1 MFVVWNPVFKFF
13 VTPQLIHT
21 DTEYIMLEQRF
32 DKTEW
37 SMEKRKTMIWSR
49 MEQKSTP
56 MLRRGLQM
64 SSSSSTSTTTSSFLI
79 DDILVQ
85 RPKVVLVQWKAAQVN
100 ITTFEVEFN
109 RKNRSVGKLSKP
121 LMQILRTSFPSYTL
135 YPYILHRPP
144 NKILHAGIKN
154 LMPRHKK
161 SYVQAK
167 KYYTQAQKILCAGT
181 KNLTR
186 RPPNKILHAGPPIKY
201 YTQAQRPEGF
211 EIQLP
216 PSPANREFQR
226 LKHV

>member
-1 MFVVWNPVFKFF
+1 MDPYFGVTFLTGQQNAPTFSTYRQSHIIGLVINCLSFGTPFLSFF

-32 DKTEW
+32 DKAKW
-37 SMEKRKTMIWSR
+37 SMEKRKTMISSR

-100 ITTFEVEFN
+100 ITTFEVEFK

-121 LMQILRTSFPSYTL
+121 LMQILRTSFPSYTIYPISL
-135 YPYILHRPP
+135 YP
-144 NKILHAGIKN
+144 A
-154 LMPRHKK
+154 
-161 SYVQAK
+161 QAPK
-167 KYYTQAQKILCAGT
+167 
-181 KNLTR
+181 
-186 RPPNKILHAGPPIKY
+186 
-201 YTQAQRPEGF
+201 
-211 EIQLP
+211 
-216 PSPANREFQR
+216 
-226 LKHV
+226 